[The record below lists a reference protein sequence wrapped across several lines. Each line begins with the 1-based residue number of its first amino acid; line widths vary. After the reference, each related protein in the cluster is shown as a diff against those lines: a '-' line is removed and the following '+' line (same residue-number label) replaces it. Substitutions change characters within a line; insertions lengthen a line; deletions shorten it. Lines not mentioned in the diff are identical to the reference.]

1 MDPVIPNFDMSSF
14 HAAFGV
20 IPPETPPPG
29 RAPHAPHSHRNGTT
43 NGDVIPEGSDD
54 GAELGYRATPLGQ
67 LDKPTGV
74 LRVWFLVLEGLTNT
88 VSACTRNYQP
98 QILQTLFDLL
108 RSAAEVP
115 GQCQLFEYFKIDVY
129 VMYFYYCICY
139 PQQSLLS

>member
-1 MDPVIPNFDMSSF
+1 VSPYCVDPVIPNFDMSSF

-20 IPPETPPPG
+20 TPPETSPPG
-29 RAPHAPHSHRNGTT
+29 RAPHSHRNGTA
-43 NGDVIPEGSDD
+43 NGDIIPEGSDD
-54 GAELGYRATPLGQ
+54 GAELGYRATSLGQ

-115 GQCQLFEYFKIDVY
+115 GQCH
-129 VMYFYYCICY
+129 
-139 PQQSLLS
+139 LLKY